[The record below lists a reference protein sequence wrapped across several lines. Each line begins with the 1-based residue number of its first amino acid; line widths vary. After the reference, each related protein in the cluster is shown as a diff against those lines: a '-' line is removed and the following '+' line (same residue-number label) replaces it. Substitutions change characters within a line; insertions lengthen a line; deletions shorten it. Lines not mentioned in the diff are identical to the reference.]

1 MSLNSQLN
9 QPALYEDMC
18 PSLELL
24 GAAWSTS
31 ECFIHF
37 IRSWKRHQA
46 SVESS
51 LITSDK
57 LLRLL
62 DGDFKR
68 N

>member
-1 MSLNSQLN
+1 MPQ
-9 QPALYEDMC
+9 
-18 PSLELL
+18 L
-24 GAAWSTS
+24 GAAWSAR

-37 IRSWKRHQA
+37 IKSWKRHQT

-62 DGDFKR
+62 DGDFLRGIKIVHIR
-68 N
+68 FLLFL